1 MQFQISGPLSGG
13 ADHWSDME
21 QFIKWENGWIGLD
34 DSKSKLKSA
43 AGLPKHGGHVV
54 QNKHGSTVKFLGAAG
69 ACSSSLQKQLSSIKT
84 SQLIINY
91 FGSAGTVSSNND
103 GAGTVSNNNDGTV
116 WNMPSKNIIS

>member
-1 MQFQISGPLSGG
+1 MQFQISGSLSGD
-13 ADHWSDME
+13 ADHRSDME
-21 QFIKWENGWIGLD
+21 QFMKWANGWIVLND
-34 DSKSKLKSA
+34 PKSKLKSA

-69 ACSSSLQKQLSSIKT
+69 ACSFSFQKQLSSKKT

-91 FGSAGTVSSNND
+91 FGSAGTVSNNND

-116 WNMPSKNIIS
+116 SNMPSKNIIS